1 MRFSYSSTCLQGIL
15 TLLTEQLERE
25 PTTKELAAALE
36 MEMAE
41 LSTFQSITQPRH
53 LVSFD
58 ETNDHGSGEEGLMLA
73 ERLADPAMNRPD
85 APILNAEER
94 RQMHQCLRK
103 LPKTQATVIT
113 LHYFK
118 GVALRDIA
126 AMLKVT
132 PSRVSQLHHQALG
145 RLRLLLQRLQAA
157 A

>member
-1 MRFSYSSTCLQGIL
+1 
-15 TLLTEQLERE
+15 LTEQLERE